1 MDSAARDLWTLV
13 RLRALL
19 ARRIGLKAGPSR
31 RRVGARLVWTIVG
44 IAVLVQ
50 LSLLT
55 VGLLVTSLGPV
66 LATPAGRLLL
76 GGVLTR
82 LSTWAILLLFFF
94 AAPAVLALF
103 TYNSDLKLL
112 LLTPVRPWVVLAE
125 KFAALYGV
133 LAAPAL
139 AFGVP
144 IVLGIGRV
152 AGLSGAFDLWGVVV
166 LLLLPVGPL
175 ALAMLLTVAVLRWV
189 PPARA
194 RAVTAV
200 LGAVVSGGVYIGSQ
214 LLATGSG
221 LHAGRLPFLLAGG
234 RSTWWSTLP
243 LSWPGRILAAVAV
256 GDAGAAAVYLVATSL
271 LVALLTALA
280 VTLSARLFATGWAT
294 YQEVGRRARSAPVA
308 PAATSRARGMEVS
321 PFDEARPLSMAVSPP
336 PVAASPLPLPLPV
349 AAPDLAADAAKAG
362 VPRVVWW
369 PLVGKEWRVLRRDPQ
384 VWARLLY
391 SFVIAGFGLYRSV
404 VIGTS
409 VRATTFGVGGSQ
421 GGAGALFGLLT
432 FVTYLLLAALAL
444 PAVNREGRSLPLL
457 ALAPLSARDILLAKW
472 TFCAALALVPVEA
485 VLVVGAV
492 ALRLSV
498 ATALLGAC
506 VLAGV
511 AVALSGVL
519 ILVSLLWPRLDWDNP
534 RKQVSLPAS
543 LLGGFGGLVLTV
555 GIVLLLF
562 LTLALAPERP
572 LLAVAAGAGL
582 FALLG
587 LISAAV
593 ALYAPRRLAALLTG
607 T

>member
-1 MDSAARDLWTLV
+1 MDSAAHDLWTLV

-152 AGLSGAFDLWGVVV
+152 AGLSGVFDLWGVVV

-221 LHAGRLPFLLAGG
+221 LHAGHLPSLLAGG
-234 RSTWWSTLP
+234 RSAWWSTLP
-243 LSWPGRILAAVAV
+243 LSWPGRILAAVAT
-256 GDAGAAAVYLVATSL
+256 GDVGAAAVYLVATSL
-271 LVALLTALA
+271 LVALLTAFA

-294 YQEVGRRARSAPVA
+294 YQEVGRRARPAPMA
-308 PAATSRARGMEVS
+308 PAATKRARGMEVS
-321 PFDEARPLSMAVSPP
+321 PFDEARPRSMPVNPS
-336 PVAASPLPLPLPV
+336 PVAASPLPLPR
-349 AAPDLAADAAKAG
+349 AAADLAADAAKAG
-362 VPRVVWW
+362 IPRLVWW

-391 SFVIAGFGLYRSV
+391 SLVIAGFGLYRSV

-409 VRATTFGVGGSQ
+409 VRATPFGVGGSQ
-421 GGAGALFGLLT
+421 DGAGTLFGLLT
-432 FVTYLLLAALAL
+432 FVTYLLLASLAL

-472 TFCAALALVPVEA
+472 TFCAASALVPVEA
-485 VLVVGAV
+485 ILVVGAV
-492 ALRLSV
+492 ALRLPV

-543 LLGGFGGLVLTV
+543 LIGGFGGLVLMV

-562 LTLALAPERP
+562 LALALAPDRP
-572 LLAVAAGAGL
+572 LLAVASGAGL

-607 T
+607 S